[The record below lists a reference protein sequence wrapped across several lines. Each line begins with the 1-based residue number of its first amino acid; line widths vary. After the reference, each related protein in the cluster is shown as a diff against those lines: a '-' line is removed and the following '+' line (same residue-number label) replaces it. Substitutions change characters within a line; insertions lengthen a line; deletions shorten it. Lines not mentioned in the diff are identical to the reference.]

1 MSNLEEAAMFYEVR
15 VFNADGRI
23 KKVITTNEL
32 RRTHWDN
39 FRKAEESMSLPN
51 SERVRVPQ
59 WIKDTLDLEFVGVN
73 DHNFFEKD

>member
-73 DHNFFEKD
+73 DHNFIEKD